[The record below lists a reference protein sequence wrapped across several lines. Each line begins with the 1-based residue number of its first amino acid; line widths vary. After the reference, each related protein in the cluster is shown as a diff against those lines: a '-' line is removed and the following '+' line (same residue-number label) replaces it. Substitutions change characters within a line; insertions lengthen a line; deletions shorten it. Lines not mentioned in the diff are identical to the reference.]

1 MCKCSP
7 EFGLYTRKIDIL
19 GTLTTFGVA
28 FGAALA
34 ELAFTVKALAFF
46 TVVVVLLF

>member
-19 GTLTTFGVA
+19 GTLTA

-34 ELAFTVKALAFF
+34 AELAFAAEALAFF